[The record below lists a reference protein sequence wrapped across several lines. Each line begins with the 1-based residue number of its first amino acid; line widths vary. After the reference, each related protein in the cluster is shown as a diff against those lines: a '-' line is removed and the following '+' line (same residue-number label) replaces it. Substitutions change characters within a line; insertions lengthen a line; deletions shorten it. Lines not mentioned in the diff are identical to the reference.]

1 MAGFHA
7 GPPSWFNWNL
17 EMLVFKEQ
25 GKTGEP
31 KEKPLE
37 QGVRTNNEL
46 NRHMAPRRNQMW
58 ATLLVVSALATMPFP
73 IPRLSELIMESTN
86 NGTK

>member
-1 MAGFHA
+1 
-7 GPPSWFNWNL
+7 
-17 EMLVFKEQ
+17 MLVFKEQ

-31 KEKPLE
+31 REKPLE
-37 QGVRTNNEL
+37 QGVRTNNKL

-58 ATLLVVSALATMPFP
+58 ATLLVVSALAAMPLLL
-73 IPRLSELIMESTN
+73 PRLSELIMENTN